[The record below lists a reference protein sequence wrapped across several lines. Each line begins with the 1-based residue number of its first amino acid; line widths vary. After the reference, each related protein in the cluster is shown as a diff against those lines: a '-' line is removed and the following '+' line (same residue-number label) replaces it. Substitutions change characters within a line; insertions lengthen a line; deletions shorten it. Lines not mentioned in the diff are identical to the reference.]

1 MNARS
6 VVGLLALLLAPIP
19 AFAGPGLP
27 LPEPGV
33 LGLLAIGGV
42 AGVAIAIRNR
52 RKK

>member
-1 MNARS
+1 MNGRS
-6 VVGLLALLLAPIP
+6 LAGLLALLLAPLP

-33 LGLLAIGGV
+33 LALLAIGGV
-42 AGVAIAIRNR
+42 AGVAIAMRNR